1 MPPFLFQSTIS
12 ASHNSICIEKVMA
25 QFPGV
30 DPDTWRV
37 CFIVPAARK
46 DVNHK
51 VADKKF
57 VPTTKLIFEFPNF
70 LGGKKKH

>member
-1 MPPFLFQSTIS
+1 
-12 ASHNSICIEKVMA
+12 MA

-46 DVNHK
+46 NVNYK

-57 VPTTKLIFEFPNF
+57 VPTTKLIFEFPSF
-70 LGGKKKH
+70 LGRKKKH